1 METVSMP
8 APEAGGVA
16 PPPAETVTAVPAAAA
31 AAPPEGYQP
40 KTIGDFEG
48 GFDGAAAPSPADG
61 DGGEGD
67 AEQRAGGAGRQ
78 NASDADLVQDSAHTS
93 PLLLASTAV
102 CAVALLIFF
111 IFLILAAT
119 CKIGS
124 LCGVLDKSGAAGDR
138 YVFVNQAFRVPVSI
152 LWGAFTA
159 ALLGLVFVSLYALTL
174 VRKDVGSDYMV
185 ELATYIRQGSFA
197 FLTQE
202 YALLVLVVVPLAI
215 LVGVA
220 TTWSAAGCYALGAAL
235 SAATGWVGMSAATRG
250 NVRTAAAAAGD
261 GLGPALNVAFRA
273 GAVMGLSVV
282 SLGLAG
288 VSGCYLMF
296 RDVRALAGFAAGA
309 STVALFA
316 RVGGGIY
323 TKAAD
328 VGADLVGKVEAG
340 IPEDDPRNAATIA
353 DNVGDNVGDVAGMG
367 ADLFESYVGSIIASA
382 LLGSALPYVFDDPY
396 ALCMFNHMAIDQECV
411 FLPSVNVKGS
421 FAAQICRSTDFYK
434 NYEALSQS
442 GSNTSF
448 IALPFILA
456 TVGILASIICT
467 LFVRVPSSASTSDVA
482 GRAAATKTLLRS
494 LRVNMF
500 LAVALVIGGSAA
512 ATWGLFGG
520 GSAFGKARGF
530 AEPVLPTWTLSA
542 PVGSADRCTPQNM
555 LFNNRVEVPPVRQ
568 VTQRYLPIDSLGFD
582 FPSATQVPWR
592 LFLCVVIGL
601 LLGVFIASLT
611 EYFTASSSSP
621 TASISA
627 AGAYGA
633 GAVAIQGIGL
643 GLLSTAAPLLLVVA
657 TVIGAYELFGAYG
670 VSLSAVGMLS
680 TLGVTMSTDAYGPVA
695 DNAGGIAEMA
705 RLPPSV
711 RDTTDALDALGNTT
725 AATGKGFSNGSAVL
739 TAFALLVALVQDSG
753 LVPSPLELTGSP
765 TVNPLRHITDG
776 DPVALSD
783 IYVAASVLIGV
794 MLPFVFAGLLILS
807 VSRAAQAM
815 IVEVR
820 RQFREIPGLRDAPL
834 GDEDGQAVRPDH
846 VRCIRIATRA
856 ALVEMILPG
865 VLAIMS
871 PLIIG
876 FGFGQRALIGLLVA
890 AIASGYLLGLVLNNA
905 GGAWDNAKKLVETG
919 HFGADNG
926 KGSAWHHAAV
936 AGDTLGDAMKDTAG
950 PALNILIKLM
960 ASFGLV
966 AVGLMNADNT
976 RGWVGLILFL
986 VTAAFA
992 ALFGWVS
999 NARAADTQAAAMA
1012 GMDAAEYEPNND
1024 PTSAVPKIRA
1034 QSPFYEPGPAVNAAI
1049 PGSELFNAYAVAAD
1063 EGIHDPAELPGLDN
1077 HATDV
1082 SMPLLQAAP

>member
-1 METVSMP
+1 MP
-8 APEAGGVA
+8 APDAGGVA
-16 PPPAETVTAVPAAAA
+16 PVEPATAAVAERAD
-31 AAPPEGYQP
+31 APPGEGYQP
-40 KTIGDFEG
+40 KTIADFEG
-48 GFDGAAAPSPADG
+48 GFDGG
-61 DGGEGD
+61 DGPPPHPSDDDAANRD
-67 AEQRAGGAGRQ
+67 AEGAAGGGRQ
-78 NASDADLVQDSAHTS
+78 NASDADLVRDSAHTS
-93 PLLLASTAV
+93 PPLLFMTALSV
-102 CAVALLIFF
+102 VALIVFG
-111 IFLILAAT
+111 IFLILAAKCT
-119 CKIGS
+119 IGS

-138 YVFVNQAFRVPVSI
+138 YVFVNQAFRVPVSW

-159 ALLGLVFVSLYALTL
+159 SLLGIVFVSLYALTL

-197 FLTQE
+197 FLFQE
-202 YALLVLVVVPLAI
+202 YSLLLLVVVPLAV
-215 LVGVA
+215 LVGFA
-220 TTWSAAGCYALGAAL
+220 TTWSAAGCYALGALL
-235 SAATGWVGMSAATRG
+235 SALTGFVGMSAATRG
-250 NVRTAAAAAGD
+250 NVRTAAAAASD
-261 GLGPALNVAFRA
+261 GLGPALNVAFRS

-282 SLGLAG
+282 SIGLAG
-288 VSGCYLMF
+288 VSGCYLIF

-382 LLGSALPYVFDDPY
+382 LLGSALPYVFNDPY
-396 ALCMFNHMAIDQECV
+396 ALCVFNHLKIDRECV
-411 FLPSVNVKGS
+411 FLPSVSVKGS
-421 FAAQICRSTDFYK
+421 FAAQICRSGDLYRG
-434 NYEALSQS
+434 YEALSQS
-442 GSNTSF
+442 ASNSSF
-448 IALPFILA
+448 IALPFLLA
-456 TVGILASIICT
+456 TIGILASILCT

-500 LAVALVIGGSAA
+500 VAVALVIAGSAG

-520 GSAFGKARGF
+520 GSSFGSARGF
-530 AEPVLPTWTLSA
+530 GAADLPTWTLSA
-542 PVGSADRCTPQNM
+542 PAGDPSRCMPQNM
-555 LFNNRVEVPPVRQ
+555 LFNNRVAVPPLRQ
-568 VTQRYLPIDSLGFD
+568 VDQRYLPIDSLGYD
-582 FPSATQVPWR
+582 FPSASEVPWR
-592 LFLCVVIGL
+592 LFLCVLIGL

-633 GAVAIQGIGL
+633 GAVAIQGLGL
-643 GLLSTAAPLLLVVA
+643 GLVSTAAPLLLVVA
-657 TVIGAYELFGAYG
+657 TIIGAYELFGAYG

-753 LVPSPLELTGSP
+753 LLPSPLELTGS
-765 TVNPLRHITDG
+765 TTMNPIRHITDG
-776 DPVALSD
+776 DMVALSD
-783 IYVAASVLIGV
+783 IYVVASTLIGV

-820 RQFREIPGLRDAPL
+820 RQFREIPGLRDTPL
-834 GDEDGQAVRPDH
+834 NNDDAGVVRPDH

-856 ALVEMILPG
+856 ALLEMILPG
-865 VLAIMS
+865 VLAIMT
-871 PLIIG
+871 PLFIG
-876 FGFGQRALIGLLVA
+876 FGFGQRALVGLLVA

-919 HFGADNG
+919 HYGSDNA

-966 AVGLMNADNT
+966 AVGLMKVDNT
-976 RGWVGLILFL
+976 RGWVGLILFF

-992 ALFGWVS
+992 LLFGWFS
-999 NARAADTQAAAMA
+999 NSRASQTQAAAMA
-1012 GMDAAEYEPNND
+1012 GMDAAEYEPND
-1024 PTSAVPKIRA
+1024 DLTSTVPKIRA
-1034 QSPFYEPGPAVNAAI
+1034 RSPFYEPGPAVNAAV
-1049 PGSELFNAYAVAAD
+1049 PGSELYNAYASAAD
-1063 EGIHDPAELPGLDN
+1063 EGIRDPAELPGLEN
-1077 HATDV
+1077 YATDV
-1082 SMPLLQAAP
+1082 ATPLLAAPPAAP